1 MTDRFDVVVIGG
13 GSSGGTLAARLS
25 ENESRR
31 VLLLEAGPDFP
42 DEAERPPPFFA
53 GGSIAGLGGI
63 GSGAPV
69 PELDWGYWSEPMAS
83 GRRVRL
89 GRGRLVGGSGMINGC
104 VFVRGWPSDFDRWV
118 AAGAA
123 GWGWDDVKPFH
134 ELVERVVP
142 VMTYPR
148 EVWLP
153 VQELFAE
160 ASVELGF
167 RYVEHLNAPD
177 AWDGVVGPWPRN
189 RRNEIRQG
197 SIITHLRAARGRRN
211 LEIRDH
217 ALVDRVLLSGARATG
232 VVYIDD
238 AGAAREVQ
246 ADEIVVSAGAYGSPP
261 ILMRSGIGAAD
272 DLRALGI
279 TPVCDLPV
287 GRGLLE
293 HPGVSFRVRVAP
305 TCARLGW
312 PSNATVSRGDGYW
325 AIPRPFDEEA
335 GIVAFSYFLGLT
347 DGPPGGSVR
356 LRSTDPRDA
365 PAIEHGYDN
374 VVATGFDTVWSDFR
388 ELLASGPLR
397 RAGARDLE
405 AGTPLVQ
412 RVRDGLSTGTHP
424 VGGCAIGSVVDPDL
438 RVYGTTGLRV
448 ADASVFPGH
457 MSNNPN
463 LMCFVVGEIAAVKL
477 AGAGLS
483 TP

>member
-1 MTDRFDVVVIGG
+1 MTDHFDVVVIGG

-25 ENESRR
+25 EDETRR

-53 GGSIAGLGGI
+53 GGSVAGLGGI

-69 PELDWGYWSEPMAS
+69 PELDWGYWSQPMAS

-89 GRGRLVGGSGMINGC
+89 GRGRLMGGSGMINGC
-104 VFVRGWPSDFDRWV
+104 VFVRGRPRDFDRWV
-118 AAGAA
+118 AAGAT
-123 GWGWDDVKPFH
+123 GWGWEDVEPFH

-142 VMTYPR
+142 IMTYPR
-148 EVWLP
+148 ELWLP

-160 ASVELGF
+160 ASVGLGF
-167 RYVEHLNAPD
+167 RYAEQLNAPD
-177 AWDGVVGPWPRN
+177 AWDRVIGPWPRN

-197 SIITHLRAARGRRN
+197 SIVTHLRAARNRRN

-217 ALVDRVLLSGARATG
+217 ALVDRVLLSGTRATG
-232 VVYIDD
+232 VAYLDRT
-238 AGAAREVQ
+238 GAARQVR
-246 ADEIVVSAGAYGSPP
+246 ADQVVVSAGAYGSAP
-261 ILMRSGIGAAD
+261 ILMRSGIGDVAE
-272 DLRALGI
+272 LRALGI
-279 TPVCDLPV
+279 APVCDLPV

-293 HPGVSFRVRVAP
+293 HPGVSFRVEVAP
-305 TCARLGW
+305 EWARLGW
-312 PSNATVSRGDGYW
+312 PSNATASRGDGYW
-325 AIPRPFDEEA
+325 GIPRPFDEEA

-347 DGPPGGSVR
+347 DGPEGGSVR
-356 LRSTDPRDA
+356 LRSSDPRDA
-365 PAIEHGYDN
+365 PLIDHGYDS
-374 VVATGFDTVWSDFR
+374 VVATGFDVVWSDFR

-397 RAGARDLE
+397 RAGARDLQSN
-405 AGTPLVQ
+405 TPLAE

-424 VGGCAIGSVVDPDL
+424 VGGCAIGSVVDPEL
-438 RVYGTTGLRV
+438 RVFGIEGLRV

-463 LMCFVVGEIAAVKL
+463 LMCFVVGEMAAVKMVSP
-477 AGAGLS
+477 AFS